1 MRPRPVIDVSAL
13 ETTAI
18 GHRAPLWWGVMGM
31 IAIEST
37 MFALLAATYFY
48 LRGNAS
54 VWPPPRNQPPLAL
67 DTVLV
72 ALLLLSVFPMWKT
85 LKAAKEGRL
94 RGMRFWLSV
103 ATVLGLAC
111 LVVRGFEFATIGF
124 RWDAHVYGS
133 IVWSILG
140 MHALHL
146 LASNGENLLFL
157 ALLFKGPVEEKH
169 LGDLYLNAFYW
180 FFVVISWLPFYA
192 IVFLDPGIFKAG
204 PGGM

>member
-1 MRPRPVIDVSAL
+1 VSRPVIDVSRL
-13 ETTAI
+13 PTTVL
-18 GHRAPLWWGVMGM
+18 GHRAPLWWGVVGM

-48 LRGNAS
+48 LRGTAS
-54 VWPPPRNQPPLAL
+54 VWPPPRNFPPTRL

-85 LKAAKEGRL
+85 LKAGERGDL
-94 RGMRFWLSV
+94 RGMRLWLSI
-103 ATVLGLAC
+103 ASALGLASM
-111 LVVRGFEFATIGF
+111 VVRGFELATIGF

-133 IVWSILG
+133 IVWAILG

-157 ALLFKGPVEEKH
+157 ALLFKGPIQDKH
-169 LGDLYLNAFYW
+169 RLDVYLNAWYW
-180 FFVVISWLPFYA
+180 FFVVISWLPFYL